1 MSEEIK
7 SPAVG
12 AIEPQLSPNPSTESD
27 AVDAKARQLGAT
39 SEDYLEAAEHAK
51 TLSLED
57 VKKVG
62 SFLRTYIHIHIYVR
76 VCVCVCV
83 CILHMYIYQLGGDKD

>member
-12 AIEPQLSPNPSTESD
+12 AIEPQLSPNASTESD

-62 SFLRTYIHIHIYVR
+62 SFLRAHIHIYM
-76 VCVCVCV
+76 CT
-83 CILHMYIYQLGGDKD
+83 YIYIYINLAGDKY